1 MERELREIFVT
12 YVEIMRRAAREAY
25 DTDLLIWAVLAA
37 AGAKVKK
44 PDPPAVLRVPKLLI
58 GG

>member
-12 YVEIMRRAAREAY
+12 YVELMRRAAREQY
-25 DTDLLIWAVLAA
+25 DADLLMWAVLAA
-37 AGAKVKK
+37 AGSKVKK
-44 PDPPAVLRVPKLLI
+44 PDPPAVLRVPKLVI